1 VIAVTTVMMAGIAAP
16 AVAVMPSPA
25 WDLHVSSAPTNLP
38 PGPGGHI
45 VLLLGNRC
53 GLATDG
59 SEVTVTD
66 TLPAGVT
73 PTEANGAMLAPP
85 KSPVTCSIAG
95 QTVTCTLNEAEIPGL
110 DSSTLTV
117 EISVTSALGVSG
129 GVSTATVIGGGA
141 PSIDSALPLT
151 VSDADAP
158 FAISSFDFTATDA
171 SGATD
176 LQAADHPALLS
187 VGFDLNTRLIPNT
200 GLPPSQS
207 ASQTLKDVVVDLPL
221 GLVGNPQVLATC
233 TEEEFRIGEG
243 FCPSTTMQ
251 LGAVNTFGPNG
262 LPGWDISGD
271 GTLGPLDNIAPP
283 RGFPAAFAFSLGNV
297 PIASFASVV
306 HTAAGYVLRTSA
318 SGISRAFGT
327 PAVRLNI
334 FGHPGTTDP
343 VSLSSAPFLTN
354 RSDCSSRGDTA
365 TIHVDSW
372 KNPASLPLNSD
383 GSPNFSAANF
393 AEPQWQTK
401 TVALPPVAGCEKLQF
416 NPTVAVRPD
425 SAQAGAP
432 TGLVT
437 DLKVPQSTDPVGL
450 ATPPLRDA
458 IITLPQGMTI
468 SPSSADGLQSCSD
481 AEIALSSTEPA
492 TCPEASAIGTVT
504 VHTPLLAEPL
514 EGSVFLGAPLCSPC
528 TDADA
533 QAGRMV
539 RLFVELKNANR
550 GVDLKLAGTTS
561 VDPSTGRL
569 TARFLDNP
577 QLPFDDLKL
586 ELKSGPRAPLANPGA
601 CGSYEST
608 AELRP
613 WSSPFTPT
621 AVLSSSFPISDCGSP
636 SQFAPTVASGTVDN
650 QAGGFSQFTTTFGR
664 QDADQHLSR
673 AQLTT
678 PPGLIG
684 ILSHVALCKEPD
696 AGRGSCYGDS
706 RVGEVTATVGPGS
719 TPLHVPISGQGPD
732 PVYLT
737 EGYKGAPFG
746 LTFVIPAIAG
756 PFNLGTVVVRAAV
769 DVDPTTGQLTVTSDP
784 LPQILDGIPL
794 DTRSVS
800 IDVNREDFIFNPTN
814 CTPTI
819 IKGTLSSTSGASAN
833 FENRFQATNC
843 ADLRF
848 HPHFSASTQGNGTF
862 NRNGASLKVKIATSQ
877 GPHSNVADPAEANIK
892 KVDVA
897 LPTQLPSRLST
908 LQKACT
914 EKQFA
919 DNPAGCPEASNVG
932 SAIAHTP
939 VLPVPLVGPAYL
951 VSHGGAAFPD
961 LDIILQGYGVTIVLT
976 GNTDIKKGVTF
987 SRFDTAPDAPI
998 SSFELTLPES
1008 KFSALAA
1015 NGNLCKPTELA
1026 KVRKWVAVRRHGRT
1040 VRVLKTLKKQ
1050 TAAALTMPTTI
1061 TAQNGAVVRQTTR
1074 IAVTGCPKAKKPG
1087 KTRARRGKH
1096 KKR

>member
-1 VIAVTTVMMAGIAAP
+1 MVMMAGITAP
-16 AVAVMPSPA
+16 AAAALPSSA

-45 VLLLGNRC
+45 VLLLGNRG
-53 GLATDG
+53 GLPTDG
-59 SEVTVTD
+59 SEVIVTD

-73 PTEANGAMLAPP
+73 PTETNGVMLAPP
-85 KSPVTCSIAG
+85 NSPVSCSIAG
-95 QTVTCTLNEAEIPGL
+95 QTVTCTLVGAEIPGL
-110 DSSTLTV
+110 DSSTLTI
-117 EISVTSALGVSG
+117 EISVTSALGFSG
-129 GVSTATVIGGGA
+129 GANTATVIGGGA
-141 PSIDSALPLT
+141 PSITSMLPLA

-158 FAISSFDFTATDA
+158 FAISSFDFSATDA
-171 SGATD
+171 SGTTD

-187 VGFDLNTRLIPNT
+187 VGFDVNTRLIPNT
-200 GLPPSQS
+200 TGGPPTQG

-221 GLVGNPQVLATC
+221 GLVGNPQVLAAC
-233 TEEEFRIGEG
+233 TEEDFRIGEG
-243 FCPSTTMQ
+243 FCPSTAMQ

-283 RGFPAAFAFSLGNV
+283 KGFPAEFAFSLSNV
-297 PIASFASVV
+297 PVASFASVV
-306 HTAAGYVLRTSA
+306 HTTAGYVLRTSA

-334 FGHPGTTDP
+334 FGHPGTTNP
-343 VSLSSAPFLTN
+343 MSLSSAPFLTN
-354 RSDCSSRGDTA
+354 RSDCSSSGDAA

-372 KNPASLPLNSD
+372 KNPASVPLNPD

-401 TVALPPVAGCEKLQF
+401 AVALPPVTGCEKLHF
-416 NPTVAVRPD
+416 DPTVAIRPD
-425 SAQAGAP
+425 SVQADAP
-432 TGLVT
+432 TGLT
-437 DLKVPQSTDPVGL
+437 MDLKVPQSTDPVGL

-458 IITLPQGMTI
+458 IVTLPQGMTI
-468 SPSSADGLQSCSD
+468 SPSSADGLQACSE
-481 AEIALSSTEPA
+481 AQIALFSTEPA

-514 EGSVFLGAPLCSPC
+514 DGSVFLGTPLCSPC
-528 TDADA
+528 TNADA

-539 RLFVELKNANR
+539 RLFVEVKNANR
-550 GVDLKLAGTTS
+550 GIDLKLAGTTS

-586 ELKSGPRAPLANPGA
+586 ELKSGPRAPLATPAG

-613 WSSPFTPT
+613 WSSPFTPN
-621 AVLSSSFPISDCGSP
+621 AGLSSSFLISNCGDP
-636 SQFAPTVASGTVDN
+636 NRFAPTVTSGTVN
-650 QAGGFSQFTTTFGR
+650 AQAGAFSQFTTTFNR

-673 AQLTT
+673 VQLTT

-684 ILSHVALCKEPD
+684 ILSHVTLCKEPD
-696 AGRGSCYGDS
+696 AGRGSCSGDS
-706 RVGEVTATVGPGS
+706 RVGEVTAAVGPGS
-719 TPLHVPISGQGPD
+719 TPLQVPIPGQAPN

-737 EGYKGAPFG
+737 EGYEGAPFG

-756 PFNLGTVVVRAAV
+756 PFNLGTLVVRAAITI
-769 DVDPTTGQLTVTSDP
+769 DDRTGQLTVTSDP
-784 LPQILDGIPL
+784 LPQILDGVPL
-794 DTRSVS
+794 DTRSVR
-800 IDVNREDFIFNPTN
+800 INVNREDFIFNPTN
-814 CTPTI
+814 CSPMTI
-819 IKGTLSSTSGASAN
+819 GGTLSSTSGARAN
-833 FENRFQATNC
+833 FENRFQAASC
-843 ADLRF
+843 ANLRF
-848 HPHFSASTQGNGTF
+848 HPYFSASTQGNGTF

-877 GPHSNVADPAEANIK
+877 GPQSNVGGSAEANIK

-897 LPTQLPSRLST
+897 LPKQLPSRLST

-919 DNPAGCPEASNVG
+919 DNPAGCPQASNVG
-932 SAIAHTP
+932 TAIARTP
-939 VLPVPLVGPAYL
+939 VLPVPLAGPAYL

-961 LDIILQGYGVTIVLT
+961 LDIVLQGYGVTILLT
-976 GNTDIKKGVTF
+976 GNTDIKKGITF
-987 SRFDTAPDAPI
+987 SRFDTTPDAPI

-1008 KFSALAA
+1008 KFSALSA
-1015 NGNLCKPTELA
+1015 NSNLCKQTKIV
-1026 KVRKWVAVRRHGRT
+1026 KVRKRVAVRRHGRT
-1040 VRVLKTLKKQ
+1040 VRVLKTLKIQ
-1050 TAAALTMPTTI
+1050 TAAVLTMPTTI
-1061 TAQNGAVVRQTTR
+1061 TAQNGAVVRQTTQV
-1074 IAVTGCPKAKKPG
+1074 AVTGCPKAKKPA
-1087 KTRARRGKH
+1087 KTRARRAKH
-1096 KKR
+1096 NKR